1 MNCAKAENTTTG
13 RGRDGDA
20 WSEQLLQRARATPKA
35 TMPARALTPFER
47 AALEVLAGVLSIPK
61 TIQLWLSSRVTKRD
75 ARGAGP
81 GCGACA
87 STSTSR
93 SRGSS
98 CSSGST

>member
-35 TMPARALTPFER
+35 TMPARALTLFER

-61 TIQLWLSSRVTKRD
+61 TIQYMVIKSGNKERRTRSLSRLWRLRQYQYQSQQGK
-75 ARGAGP
+75 
-81 GCGACA
+81 
-87 STSTSR
+87 
-93 SRGSS
+93 
-98 CSSGST
+98 